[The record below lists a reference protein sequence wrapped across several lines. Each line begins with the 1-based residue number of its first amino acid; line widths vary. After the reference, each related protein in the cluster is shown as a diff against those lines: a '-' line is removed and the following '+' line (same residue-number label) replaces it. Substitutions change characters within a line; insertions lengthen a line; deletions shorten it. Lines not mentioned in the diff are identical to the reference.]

1 MRDTREYEGSCA
13 DLNSV
18 RDKLFGAAL
27 VAFVVVAFGAYSF
40 ARSEGTQPEPA
51 QLQTASTSEIRTT
64 PDHSGQ
70 REMPPPVASAKA
82 K

>member
-1 MRDTREYEGSCA
+1 MKDMREYEGSCA
-13 DLNSV
+13 DLNDV

-27 VAFVVVAFGAYSF
+27 VAFAIVALGAYSF
-40 ARSEGTQPEPA
+40 ATGEGPRPKPA
-51 QLQTASTSEIRTT
+51 QMQSESTNEIRTT
-64 PDHSGQ
+64 PDDSGH

>member
-1 MRDTREYEGSCA
+1 MKETHAYEGRCA
-13 DLNSV
+13 DLNTM

-27 VAFVVVAFGAYSF
+27 VAFAVVALSAYSF
-40 ARSEGTQPEPA
+40 AAGDGPRPKPA
-51 QLQTASTSEIRTT
+51 KMQSVSTSEIRTT
-64 PDHSGQ
+64 PDDSGQ